1 MRTVGGGRRA
11 REGAGSFRVPS
22 RAGCARR
29 SPRTAATRTSIAP
42 VTPAGTPLERLQQ
55 QAGRTFPALLAARR
69 RTARRLAER
78 AALLD
83 DLTVDKHAAVVL
95 MGSWGR
101 HELTA
106 SSDDDYVVLV
116 RGLAPEEGW
125 GPAHDTAAKVAE
137 RFARDP
143 GGFSAPGRQGVF
155 AEVVY
160 SADLMRVGLD
170 DDTNTNLTRRM
181 LLVLESV
188 AVCNPAALAG
198 VRLDLVQDYLSDA
211 LKDRRPPRFLLND
224 LVRYW
229 RTIGV
234 DFVAKG
240 RERDGRGW
248 GLRNAKLRTS
258 RKLLFASGLLPVLR
272 CHELEA
278 EGIAPF
284 LAEQFAM
291 PPTDRLADAFLR
303 YGAHEAGARTLGAY
317 DAFLSLLDDDAAR
330 TELHDIPDRKAGDA
344 SKSFRETA
352 ALGAVIEQGLLAL
365 LFDTELGSVTQ
376 RYAIL

>member
-1 MRTVGGGRRA
+1 
-11 REGAGSFRVPS
+11 
-22 RAGCARR
+22 
-29 SPRTAATRTSIAP
+29 
-42 VTPAGTPLERLQQ
+42 VTPAATPIESLERLSET
-55 QAGRTFPALLAARR
+55 GFPALRAARE
-69 RTARRLAER
+69 RTAGRLAER

-83 DLTVDKHAAVVL
+83 GVQLHRNAAVVL

-106 SSDDDYVVLV
+106 GSDDDYLVLV
-116 RGLAPEEGW
+116 RGLAPHGGW
-125 GPAHDTAAKVAE
+125 GDEQETAAKVAE

-143 GGFSAPGRQGVF
+143 GGFGAPGRQGVF

-160 SADLMRVGLD
+160 SGDLLRVGLD

-188 AVCNPAALAG
+188 AACHADVLAG
-198 VRLDLVQDYLSDA
+198 VRLDVIQDYLSDA
-211 LKDRRPPRFLLND
+211 LRDRRPPRFLLND

-234 DFVAKG
+234 DFVAKD
-240 RERDGRGW
+240 RDRGGAGW

-272 CHELEA
+272 CHELRA
-278 EGIAPF
+278 EQIAPF

-291 PPTDRLADAFLR
+291 PPSDRVADAFLR
-303 YGAHEAGARTLGAY
+303 YDAVAHGAEALGAY
-317 DAFLSLLDDDAAR
+317 DAFLALIDDDEVRAELQGVDGRIAA
-330 TELHDIPDRKAGDA
+330 DA
-344 SKSFRETA
+344 SPRWREVA
-352 ALGAVIEQGLLAL
+352 ELGAAIERALLAL
-365 LFDTELGSVTQ
+365 LFETELGPVTQ
-376 RYAIL
+376 RYAVL

>member
-1 MRTVGGGRRA
+1 M
-11 REGAGSFRVPS
+11 S
-22 RAGCARR
+22 
-29 SPRTAATRTSIAP
+29 AP
-42 VTPAGTPLERLQQ
+42 APPLERLLQQ
-55 QAGRTFPALLAARR
+55 TGRSLPALAAARE

-83 DLTVDKHAAVVL
+83 GVAIEANATVAL

-101 HELTA
+101 REITA
-106 SSDDDYVVLV
+106 GSDDDYVVIV
-116 RGLAPEEGW
+116 RGLSPSGGGW
-125 GPAHDTAAKVAE
+125 GSAQGTAAAVAE

-160 SADLMRVGLD
+160 SADLLRVGLD

-188 AVCNPAALAG
+188 GAVHEDVLAG
-198 VRLDLVQDYLSDA
+198 VRLDVIHDYLRDA
-211 LKDRRPPRFLLND
+211 LRDHRPPRFLLND

-234 DFVAKG
+234 EFVAKD
-240 RERDGRGW
+240 RERGGAGW

-272 CHELEA
+272 CHELRA
-278 EGIAPF
+278 EEIAPF
-284 LAEQFAM
+284 LAGQFAM
-291 PPTDRLADAFLR
+291 PPVDRVADAFLR
-303 YGAHEAGARTLGAY
+303 YGTAAAGADALSAY
-317 DAFLSLLDDDAAR
+317 DAFVALLDDDEVRAELDSLDSRAAA
-330 TELHDIPDRKAGDA
+330 AG
-344 SKSFRETA
+344 SPRWREVA
-352 ALGAVIEQGLLAL
+352 ELGATIEARLLGLL
-365 LFDTELGSVTQ
+365 FETELGAVTQ
-376 RYAIL
+376 RYAVL

>member
-1 MRTVGGGRRA
+1 MPLDV
-11 REGAGSFRVPS
+11 
-22 RAGCARR
+22 
-29 SPRTAATRTSIAP
+29 SP
-42 VTPAGTPLERLQQ
+42 LQRLQE
-55 QAGRTFPALLAARR
+55 QAACSFPALTSARAL
-69 RTARRLAER
+69 TARRLAER

-83 DLTVDKHAAVVL
+83 GLAIEANASVVL

-101 HELTA
+101 HEITGG
-106 SSDDDYVVLV
+106 SDDDYVVLV
-116 RGLAPEEGW
+116 RGFAPAGGW
-125 GPAHDTAAKVAE
+125 GSEQETAARIAD

-160 SADLMRVGLD
+160 SADLLRVGLD

-188 AVCNPAALAG
+188 AACNPDVLDG
-198 VRLDLVQDYLSDA
+198 VRLDLIQDYLSDA
-211 LKDRRPPRFLLND
+211 LRDQRPPRFLLND

-240 RERDGRGW
+240 RERGGAGW

-272 CHELEA
+272 CHELRA
-278 EGIAPF
+278 EDIAPF
-284 LAEQFAM
+284 LAAQFAM
-291 PPTDRLADAFLR
+291 PPTDRVADAFLR
-303 YGAHEAGARTLGAY
+303 YDALDAGAEALAAY
-317 DAFLSLLDDDAAR
+317 DAVVALLDDDDAR
-330 TELHDIPDRKAGDA
+330 AELRALPDRAAADA
-344 SKSFRETA
+344 SPRWRQLAE
-352 ALGAVIEQGLLAL
+352 LGATIERRLLSL
-365 LFDTELGSVTQ
+365 LFETGLRPVTQ
-376 RYAIL
+376 QYAVF

>member
-1 MRTVGGGRRA
+1 MTLATTPLGRLQEQSGCALPALAAARERTV
-11 REGAGSFRVPS
+11 
-22 RAGCARR
+22 
-29 SPRTAATRTSIAP
+29 
-42 VTPAGTPLERLQQ
+42 
-55 QAGRTFPALLAARR
+55 
-69 RTARRLAER
+69 RRLAER
-78 AALLD
+78 AALLEGVAID
-83 DLTVDKHAAVVL
+83 QHAAVVL

-106 SSDDDYVVLV
+106 GSDDDYVVLV
-116 RGLAPEEGW
+116 RGLAPRDGW
-125 GPAHDTAAKVAE
+125 GPEQETAAKVAE

-160 SADLMRVGLD
+160 GGDLLRVGLD

-188 AVCNPAALAG
+188 AACNANVLAG
-198 VRLDLVQDYLSDA
+198 VRLDVIHDYLSDA
-211 LKDRRPPRFLLND
+211 LRDHRPPRFLLND

-234 DFVAKG
+234 DFVAKD
-240 RERDGRGW
+240 RERGGAGW

-272 CHELEA
+272 CHELRAEA
-278 EGIAPF
+278 IAPF

-291 PPTDRLADAFLR
+291 PPTDRVADAFLR
-303 YGAHEAGARTLGAY
+303 YGATAQGAEALAAY
-317 DAFLSLLDDDAAR
+317 DAFLTLIDDDEARAELAALAGRAAADGSARWREVAELGGTIERALLSLLFESD
-330 TELHDIPDRKAGDA
+330 
-344 SKSFRETA
+344 
-352 ALGAVIEQGLLAL
+352 LGP
-365 LFDTELGSVTQ
+365 VTQ
-376 RYAIL
+376 RYAVL

>member
-1 MRTVGGGRRA
+1 M
-11 REGAGSFRVPS
+11 
-22 RAGCARR
+22 
-29 SPRTAATRTSIAP
+29 PRDLS
-42 VTPAGTPLERLQQ
+42 PLERLQER
-55 QAGRTFPALLAARR
+55 ARRGFPALVGARE

-83 DLTVDKHAAVVL
+83 GLAIEANAAVVL

-101 HELTA
+101 HEITGG
-106 SSDDDYVVLV
+106 SDDDYVVLV
-116 RGLAPEEGW
+116 RGFAPAEGW
-125 GPAHDTAAKVAE
+125 GAEQETAARIAD

-160 SADLMRVGLD
+160 SADLLRVGLD

-188 AVCNPAALAG
+188 AASHAEVLDG
-198 VRLDLVQDYLSDA
+198 VRRDLIHDYLSDA
-211 LKDRRPPRFLLND
+211 LRDHRPPRFLLND

-240 RERDGRGW
+240 RERGGAGW

-258 RKLLFASGLLPVLR
+258 RKVLFASGLLPVLR
-272 CHELEA
+272 CHALRAEA
-278 EGIAPF
+278 IAPF
-284 LAEQFAM
+284 LAAQFAM
-291 PPTDRLADAFLR
+291 PPTDRVADAFLR
-303 YGAHEAGARTLGAY
+303 YGAVDAGGEALAAY
-317 DAFLSLLDDDAAR
+317 DAVVALLDDADARVELRALPDRAAADASPRWRELAELGAMIEQRLLSLLF
-330 TELHDIPDRKAGDA
+330 E
-344 SKSFRETA
+344 
-352 ALGAVIEQGLLAL
+352 
-365 LFDTELGSVTQ
+365 TELGSVTQ
-376 RYAIL
+376 QYAVF

>member
-1 MRTVGGGRRA
+1 M
-11 REGAGSFRVPS
+11 PS
-22 RAGCARR
+22 DA
-29 SPRTAATRTSIAP
+29 
-42 VTPAGTPLERLQQ
+42 TPLERLQQ
-55 QAGRTFPALLAARR
+55 QAGRPFPALLGARE

-83 DLTVDKHAAVVL
+83 GIAIEANAAVVL

-101 HELTA
+101 HELTGG
-106 SSDDDYVVLV
+106 SDDDYVVLV
-116 RGLAPEEGW
+116 RGFAPADGW
-125 GPAHDTAAKVAE
+125 GAEQSTAARIAD

-188 AVCNPAALAG
+188 AACHADVLDG
-198 VRLDLVQDYLSDA
+198 VRRDLIVDYLRDA
-211 LKDRRPPRFLLND
+211 LRDHRPPRFLLND

-234 DFVAKG
+234 DFVAKD
-240 RERDGRGW
+240 RERAGAGW

-272 CHELEA
+272 CHELRAEA
-278 EGIAPF
+278 IAPF

-291 PPTDRLADAFLR
+291 PPTDRIADAFLR
-303 YGAHEAGARTLGAY
+303 YGAVAQGADALAAY
-317 DAFLSLLDDDAAR
+317 DAFLALLDDETVRA
-330 TELHDIPDRKAGDA
+330 ELG
-344 SKSFRETA
+344 
-352 ALGAVIEQGLLAL
+352 ALGSRAAAADSPRWREVAELGATIERRMLEL
-365 LFDTELGSVTQ
+365 LFETELGPVTQ
-376 RYAIL
+376 RYAVL